1 CIWSESSSMQRN
13 AGAKERIAVVMGG
26 DSAEREISIRSGSE
40 VVRALNALGYDA
52 QSLDY
57 DERFLDALRTHKPD
71 IVFIALHG
79 PGGEDGHVQAL
90 LEYLSIPYTGSGLE
104 AAALSMD
111 KHLTKKLLA
120 AEGLPTPVWDLF
132 DLTGGTLPLLPGSL
146 DLPLVI
152 KPRFEGS
159 SAGVAI
165 VHTHEEWT
173 NAMLDASKSYAQI
186 LAEEYLA
193 GREFTCAVLG
203 EEALPI
209 IEIVANR
216 DGFYSY
222 DAKYEPGGST
232 HVVPAQIDEDLGARL
247 QMLALSA
254 HRLLGLRDYSRSDFI
269 VTPDGRPYLLEINS
283 LPGLTPVSL
292 VPDAC
297 AAVGISFEALI
308 DRLVG
313 YARARAD
320 LRDAVA

>member
-1 CIWSESSSMQRN
+1 
-13 AGAKERIAVVMGG
+13 MGG
-26 DSAEREISIRSGSE
+26 DSLEREISIRSGSE
-40 VVRALNALGYDA
+40 VLRALNALGYDA
-52 QSLDY
+52 HSIDY
-57 DERFLDALRTHKPD
+57 DERFVDALRQLKPD
-71 IVFIALHG
+71 LVFNALHG

-90 LEYLSIPYTGSGLE
+90 LEYLSIPYTGSGVE

-146 DLPLVI
+146 DLPLVV
-152 KPRFEGS
+152 KPRFQGS
-159 SAGVAI
+159 AVGVAI
-165 VHTHEEWT
+165 VRTHESWT
-173 NAMLDASKSYAQI
+173 SAMLEASKSYAQI
-186 LAEEYLA
+186 LAEEYLE

-203 EEALPI
+203 EEALPL

-222 DAKYEPGGST
+222 GAKYEPGGST
-232 HVVPAQIDEDLGARL
+232 HLVPAPLDENLAARL

-269 VTPDGRPYLLEINS
+269 VTSDQRPYLLEINS

-292 VPDAC
+292 FPDAC

-308 DRLVG
+308 DRLVN

-320 LRDAVA
+320 ARDAVA

>member
-1 CIWSESSSMQRN
+1 MQNR
-13 AGAKERIAVVMGG
+13 ATKERIGVVMGG
-26 DSAEREISIRSGSE
+26 TSAEREISIRSGSE
-40 VVRALNALGYDA
+40 VMRALHSLGYDA
-52 QSLDY
+52 HSLDY
-57 DERFLDALRTHKPD
+57 DDRFLEALRQLKPD
-71 IVFIALHG
+71 LVFIALHG

-90 LEYLSIPYTGSGLE
+90 LEYLAIPYTGSGLE
-104 AAALSMD
+104 ASALSMD

-159 SAGVAI
+159 SSGVAI

-173 NAMLDASKSYAQI
+173 SAMLDASKSYGQI
-186 LAEEYLA
+186 LAEEYVQ

-203 EEALPI
+203 EEALPVL
-209 IEIVANR
+209 EIVANR

-222 DAKYEPGGST
+222 GAKYEPGGST
-232 HVVPAQIDEDLGARL
+232 HIVPAPIDDDLAARL

-254 HRLLGLRDYSRSDFI
+254 HRLLGLREYSRSDFI
-269 VTPDGRPYLLEINS
+269 VTADHRPYLLEINA

-320 LRDAVA
+320 LRNAVA

>member
-1 CIWSESSSMQRN
+1 
-13 AGAKERIAVVMGG
+13 MGG

-40 VVRALNALGYDA
+40 VLRALNALGYEA
-52 QSLDY
+52 RSLDF
-57 DERFLDALRTHKPD
+57 DDRFVDALRQLKPD
-71 IVFIALHG
+71 VAFIALHG

-90 LEYLSIPYTGSGLE
+90 LEYLSIPYTGSGVE

-120 AEGLPTPVWDLF
+120 AEGLPTPVGDLF
-132 DLTGGTLPLLPGSL
+132 DLAGGTLPLLPGSL

-159 SAGVAI
+159 SNGIAI
-165 VHTHEEWT
+165 VRTHEEWT
-173 NAMLDASKSYAQI
+173 NAMLEASKSYAQI
-186 LAEEYLA
+186 LAEEYVE

-209 IEIVANR
+209 VEIVANR

-232 HVVPAQIDEDLGARL
+232 HLAPAHIDEDLAARL
-247 QMLALSA
+247 QMLGLSA

-269 VTPDGRPYLLEINS
+269 IRADNRPYLLEINS
-283 LPGLTPVSL
+283 LPGLTPASL
-292 VPDAC
+292 LPDAC
-297 AAVGISFEALI
+297 AAAGIGFEALI
-308 DRLVG
+308 ERLVG
-313 YARARAD
+313 YALARAEV
-320 LRDAVA
+320 RDAVA

>member
-1 CIWSESSSMQRN
+1 MQRK
-13 AGAKERIAVVMGG
+13 AGGKERVAVVMGG
-26 DSAEREISIRSGSE
+26 TSAEREISIRTGSE
-40 VVRALNALGYDA
+40 VVRALNSLGYDA
-52 QSLDY
+52 QSLEY
-57 DERFLDALRTHKPD
+57 DDRFLDAVRQLKPD

-104 AAALSMD
+104 AAAISMD
-111 KHLTKKLLA
+111 KHLTKKLLS

-132 DLTGGTLPLLPGSL
+132 DLAGGTLPLLPGSL

-159 SAGVAI
+159 SAGVSI
-165 VHTHEEWT
+165 VRTHEAWT
-173 NAMLDASKSYAQI
+173 SAMLDASKSYSQI
-186 LAEEYLA
+186 LAEEYLE

-209 IEIVANR
+209 VEIVANR

-232 HVVPAQIDEDLGARL
+232 HVVPAPIDEDLAARL

-269 VTPDGRPYLLEINS
+269 VTPDQRPHLLEINS

-313 YARARAD
+313 YARGRAD
-320 LRDAVA
+320 VRDAVA

>member
-1 CIWSESSSMQRN
+1 
-13 AGAKERIAVVMGG
+13 
-26 DSAEREISIRSGSE
+26 
-40 VVRALNALGYDA
+40 VRALNSLGYDA
-52 QSLDY
+52 QAVDY
-57 DERFLDALRTHKPD
+57 DERFLDALRALKPD
-71 IVFIALHG
+71 IVFVALHG

-159 SAGVAI
+159 SAGVTI

-186 LAEEYLA
+186 LAEEYLR

-203 EEALPI
+203 EEALPV

-222 DAKYEPGGST
+222 GAKYEPGGST
-232 HVVPAQIDEDLGARL
+232 HIVPAPIDEDLAARL

-269 VTPDGRPYLLEINS
+269 VTQDGRPHLLEINS

-297 AAVGISFEALI
+297 AAIGISFEALI

-320 LRDAVA
+320 VRDAVA

>member
-1 CIWSESSSMQRN
+1 MQRN
-13 AGAKERIAVVMGG
+13 VTVAVVMGG
-26 DSAEREISIRSGSE
+26 ASAEREISLRSGSE
-40 VVRALNALGYDA
+40 VMRALHSLGYDA
-52 QSLDY
+52 QALEY
-57 DERFLDALRTHKPD
+57 DDRFVDALRQLKPQA
-71 IVFIALHG
+71 VFIALHG

-104 AAALSMD
+104 ASALCMD

-146 DLPLVI
+146 NLPLVI

-159 SAGVAI
+159 SAGVTI
-165 VHTHEEWT
+165 VRTHEEWT
-173 NAMLDASKSYAQI
+173 SAMLEASKSYAQI
-186 LAEEYLA
+186 LAEEYVQ

-203 EEALPI
+203 EEALPVV
-209 IEIVANR
+209 EILANR

-222 DAKYEPGGST
+222 QAKYEPGGST
-232 HVVPAQIDEDLGARL
+232 HVAPAQIDEGLAARL
-247 QMLALSA
+247 QMLGLSA

-269 VTPDGRPYLLEINS
+269 VTRDNRPYLLEVNS

-297 AAVGISFEALI
+297 AAIGIGFEALI
-308 DRLVG
+308 DRLIG
-313 YARARAD
+313 YALARAE

>member
-1 CIWSESSSMQRN
+1 MQRDS
-13 AGAKERIAVVMGG
+13 GKGRVAVVMGG
-26 DSAEREISIRSGSE
+26 NSAEREISLQSGAE
-40 VVRALNALGYDA
+40 VLRALHALGYDA
-52 QSLDY
+52 TSIDY
-57 DERFLDALRTHKPD
+57 DGRFFDALREIKPD
-71 IVFIALHG
+71 VVFVALHG

-159 SAGVAI
+159 SAGIAI

-186 LAEEYLA
+186 LAEEYVR

-209 IEIVANR
+209 IEIIANR
-216 DGFYSY
+216 DGYYSY
-222 DAKYEPGGST
+222 GAKYEPGGST
-232 HVVPAQIDEDLGARL
+232 HVTPAKIDEDLGARL

-269 VTPDGRPYLLEINS
+269 VTRDHRPYLLEVNS
-283 LPGLTPVSL
+283 LPGLTRVSL

-297 AAVGISFEALI
+297 AAAGIGFEALI
-308 DRLVG
+308 DRLIG
-313 YARARAD
+313 YALARAEM
-320 LRDAVA
+320 RDAVA

>member
-1 CIWSESSSMQRN
+1 MQRDTRS
-13 AGAKERIAVVMGG
+13 KERIAVVMGG
-26 DSAEREISIRSGSE
+26 ASAEREISIRSGSE
-40 VVRALNALGYDA
+40 VARALSSLGYDV

-57 DERFLDALRTHKPD
+57 DERFLDAIRQLKPD
-71 IVFIALHG
+71 LVFIALHG

-132 DLTGGTLPLLPGSL
+132 DLSGGTLPLLPGSL
-146 DLPLVI
+146 DLPLVV

-159 SAGVAI
+159 SAGVTI

-173 NAMLDASKSYAQI
+173 TAMLDASKSYSQI
-186 LAEEYLA
+186 LAEEYLE

-203 EEALPI
+203 EEALPV
-209 IEIVANR
+209 IEVVANR

-222 DAKYEPGGST
+222 GAKYEPGGST
-232 HVVPAQIDEDLGARL
+232 HVVPAPIDEDLAARL

-269 VTPDGRPYLLEINS
+269 VTADQRPYLLEINS

-297 AAVGISFEALI
+297 AAVGISFESLI

>member
-1 CIWSESSSMQRN
+1 MQRN

-40 VVRALNALGYDA
+40 VVRALGALGYDA
-52 QSLDY
+52 HSLDY
-57 DERFLDALRTHKPD
+57 DERFLDALRTLKPD

-90 LEYLSIPYTGSGLE
+90 LEYLSIPYTGSGIE

-173 NAMLDASKSYAQI
+173 NAMLDASKSFGQI
-186 LAEEYLA
+186 LAEEYVE

-203 EEALPI
+203 EEALPVL
-209 IEIVANR
+209 EIVANR

-232 HVVPAQIDEDLGARL
+232 HIVPAPIDEDLAARL

-269 VTPDGRPYLLEINS
+269 VTPDGRPHLLEINS
-283 LPGLTPVSL
+283 LPGLTPMSL

-313 YARARAD
+313 YARSRAD

>member
-1 CIWSESSSMQRN
+1 MQRDT
-13 AGAKERIAVVMGG
+13 GRAKVAVAMGG
-26 DSAEREISIRSGSE
+26 SSAEREISIRSGSE
-40 VVRALNALGYDA
+40 VMRALNSLGYDA
-52 QSLDY
+52 YSLDY
-57 DERFLDALRTHKPD
+57 DERFFDALRQLKPD
-71 IVFIALHG
+71 VVFIALHG

-104 AAALSMD
+104 ASALSMD

-132 DLTGGTLPLLPGSL
+132 DLAGGTLPLLPGSL

-173 NAMLDASKSYAQI
+173 SAMLDASKSYTQI
-186 LAEEYLA
+186 LAEEYVQ

-203 EEALPI
+203 EEALPVL
-209 IEIVANR
+209 EIVANR

-222 DAKYEPGGST
+222 DAKYEPGGCT
-232 HVVPAQIDEDLGARL
+232 HIVPAPIDEGLAARL

-269 VTPDGRPYLLEINS
+269 VTPDQRPYLLEINA
-283 LPGLTPVSL
+283 LPGLTPTSL
-292 VPDAC
+292 MPDAC

>member
-1 CIWSESSSMQRN
+1 MQRN
-13 AGAKERIAVVMGG
+13 VTVAVVMGG
-26 DSAEREISIRSGSE
+26 DSHEREISLRSGSE
-40 VVRALNALGYDA
+40 VMRALHLLGYDA
-52 QSLDY
+52 QALEY
-57 DERFLDALRTHKPD
+57 DDRFIDALRQLKPQA
-71 IVFIALHG
+71 VFIALHG

-104 AAALSMD
+104 ASALCMD

-159 SAGVAI
+159 SAGVTI
-165 VHTHEEWT
+165 VRTHEEWT
-173 NAMLDASKSYAQI
+173 SAMLEASKAYAQI
-186 LAEEYLA
+186 LAEEYVQ

-209 IEIVANR
+209 VEILANR

-222 DAKYEPGGST
+222 QAKYEPGGST
-232 HVVPAQIDEDLGARL
+232 HVAPAQIDEGLAARL
-247 QMLALSA
+247 QMLGLSA

-269 VTPDGRPYLLEINS
+269 VTRDNRPYLLEVNS

-297 AAVGISFEALI
+297 AAIGIGFEALI
-308 DRLVG
+308 DRLIG
-313 YARARAD
+313 YALARAE